1 MARKEPIL
9 IVGGGIGGCILGIA
23 LLQRGIPFHIFE
35 KKETLKE
42 IGAGLSLWPNATR
55 TLNNLGLQDA
65 IGALAG
71 PSHAFGLFSSTGRAI
86 ARDLWKD
93 VNERF
98 GSPLIVVHRAELLRM
113 FMEKIPPELF
123 HRGSTCAGFWH
134 DSNDVLIRLSDGRE
148 YRGSAL
154 VGADGI
160 HSAVRRLLK
169 RPTQTRHAGYTA
181 WRAVTP
187 IQRSGLSPSGNWCGL
202 YLGEG
207 TQIGLAPIR
216 NSRLYWFATRN
227 IPEGIRP
234 SSRGH
239 LAELLESFGHWP
251 EPIVRTIAHLQETEI
266 IRNDIID
273 LPPIK
278 QWGKGRVTLMG
289 DAAHAATPDLGQG
302 ACMAIEDAAVLAARL
317 SETDDFTSALRAY
330 ERDRVQRT
338 LRVAETSRRVGQALQ
353 LKNPVLCHLRDF
365 ALSIVPPRARIEAL
379 SWLLDYDTSKPV
391 RTR

>member
-35 KKETLKE
+35 KRETLKE
-42 IGAGLSLWPNATR
+42 IGTGLSLWPNATR
-55 TLNNLGLQDA
+55 TLNNLGLQDT
-65 IGALAG
+65 IGSLAG
-71 PSHAFGLFSSTGRAI
+71 PSHTFGLLSSTGRAI

-98 GSPLIVVHRAELLRM
+98 GSPLIVVHRAELLRTL
-113 FMEKIPPELF
+113 MEKIPPELL
-123 HRGSTCAGFWH
+123 HRGSACAGFGH
-134 DSNDVLIRLSDGRE
+134 DSDDVLIRLSDGRE

-160 HSAVRRLLK
+160 HSAVRRFLK
-169 RPTQTRHAGYTA
+169 RPTQTRYAGYTA
-181 WRAVTP
+181 WRAVAP
-187 IQRSGLSPSGNWCGL
+187 IQRSGLDPSGNWCGL

-207 TQIGLAPIR
+207 TQMGLAPIR
-216 NSRLYWFATRN
+216 NGRLYWFATRN
-227 IPEGIRP
+227 VPEGTRP

-338 LRVAETSRRVGQALQ
+338 LRVTETSRRVGQALQ
-353 LKNPVLCHLRDF
+353 LKNPAICHLRDF
-365 ALSIVPPRARIEAL
+365 ALSIVPARARIEAL
-379 SWLLDYDTSKPV
+379 SWLLDYDTSKPIC
-391 RTR
+391 TR